1 MQALI
6 SVSILSQNCQEL
18 LQLLPACSRADISGS
33 VQGQGVQPAD
43 SSSRLGAPF
52 GPLGRQQRYGN
63 PAPTAPPQGP
73 APPPPLGSGYGMP
86 GANLSPH
93 AMPSPSP
100 RGGYA
105 NPNAF
110 NSILD
115 GWQGQSRAAPQP
127 QGHFAMQPQA
137 MPAGIGYGGPY
148 TPSAL
153 VFLHQLGTFAFAILA
168 EFCGRH
174 SAALVRLLYHVLSF
188 QVMCSKFVQA
198 PMEELRQ
205 PCGNV
210 ECTFVTLLAKI
221 WKLHWRS
228 GSALNS
234 ATCTTYC
241 DTIEDAV
248 IEDAVCYGTVSMHSL
263 FSRCACRQRKAQFT
277 LKTPGTANFCIFLA
291 CCCIPYLVFIVAQ
304 QGKLHYRGA
313 LPRIGMLRLHDR
325 TSIVYV

>member
-18 LQLLPACSRADISGS
+18 LQLLHGCRRADMSIS
-33 VQGQGVQPAD
+33 VQGQGVQQAA

-63 PAPTAPPQGP
+63 PAPAPPPQGP

-100 RGGYA
+100 RGGYT

-148 TPSAL
+148 TPSEL
-153 VFLHQLGTFAFAILA
+153 VSLHQLGTFVFITLA
-168 EFCGRH
+168 EFCGMH
-174 SAALVRLLYHVLSF
+174 PAALVRLLNHVFLFLSRVLKTLF
-188 QVMCSKFVQA
+188 KSPWKGRTEAAMWQ
-198 PMEELRQ
+198 
-205 PCGNV
+205 
-210 ECTFVTLLAKI
+210 CTFYIRDEHHHT
-221 WKLHWRS
+221 
-228 GSALNS
+228 
-234 ATCTTYC
+234 
-241 DTIEDAV
+241 
-248 IEDAVCYGTVSMHSL
+248 
-263 FSRCACRQRKAQFT
+263 
-277 LKTPGTANFCIFLA
+277 
-291 CCCIPYLVFIVAQ
+291 
-304 QGKLHYRGA
+304 
-313 LPRIGMLRLHDR
+313 
-325 TSIVYV
+325 